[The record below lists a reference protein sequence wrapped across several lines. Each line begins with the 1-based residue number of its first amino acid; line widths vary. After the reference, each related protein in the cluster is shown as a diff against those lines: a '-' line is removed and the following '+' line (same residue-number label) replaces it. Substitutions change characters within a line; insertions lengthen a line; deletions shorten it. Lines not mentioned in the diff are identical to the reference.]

1 MAEEIRF
8 FLRSLLYLGPIT
20 VVYWL
25 VSDEPAGTALLV
37 ALIIAFVG
45 FIGLAI
51 YLAPSAASDLRPA
64 GGGGL
69 GRALGAVNRAIGFH
83 ERVDARPPLE
93 AGSEPV
99 PLASPWPI
107 IAAGAIVIVGLGL
120 IFGGWLLLPGA
131 VLLAAAGLGWLTQL
145 DRA

>member
-8 FLRSLLYLGPIT
+8 FVRSLLYLGPIT

-25 VSDEPAGTALLV
+25 VSDEAAGTALLV
-37 ALIIAFVG
+37 ALIVAFIA

-51 YLAPSAASDLRPA
+51 YLAPSAISDLRPA
-64 GGGGL
+64 GGGA
-69 GRALGAVNRAIGFH
+69 RRTLGAVNRAIGFH
-83 ERVDARPPLE
+83 ERVDAPPPLE

-99 PLASPWPI
+99 PLASPWPV
-107 IAAGAIVIVGLGL
+107 IAAAAIVTVGLGL